1 MTDTIVARA
10 TPPGPGALAVVRISG
25 PGAFS
30 IRDALAPALG
40 DACARRAILG
50 ALRDPESGELL
61 DRGIV
66 TSFMAPASYTGED
79 MVEISCHGGYLV
91 PGLLVECA
99 LAAGARMAERGE
111 FTRRAY
117 LNGKMDLL
125 QAEAVCDLVGGGS
138 RALHRVAVHQME
150 RGLSAR
156 IAAARAALVRLEAL
170 LVHHVDFPD
179 EDEPPT
185 SLGEVAGEARAAGR
199 RLQELLATAPEG
211 ELLREGALTVLA
223 GRTNSGKSSI
233 FNALVGYERAIVTEI
248 PGTTRDALEATVS
261 LGGYPFRL
269 VDTAGL
275 RETGERVEAL
285 GIEVARRYL
294 ARADLILYCME
305 EGEGISDADLEF
317 VGERNCPVV
326 VLKTK
331 ADLARNTTVE
341 NGRDGTGKTGFGRP
355 DYLRGAATGG
365 RTRVLRRVATSVVTG
380 EGLRELSRVLP
391 RVVYRGLVAAEPE
404 MPVLTRQRH
413 RRGLERAVEELTN
426 FARALETGVPAEMAA
441 THLKPAETALEDVVG
456 FITLEEVLDQVFQ
469 DFCIGK

>member
-1 MTDTIVARA
+1 MH
-10 TPPGPGALAVVRISG
+10 
-25 PGAFS
+25 
-30 IRDALAPALG
+30 
-40 DACARRAILG
+40 
-50 ALRDPESGELL
+50 DPESGELL
-61 DRGIV
+61 DRAVV
-66 TSFMAPASYTGED
+66 TSFVAPASYTGED

-99 LAAGARMAERGE
+99 IAAGARMAEPGE

-138 RALHRVAVHQME
+138 RALHRVAVHQLE

-156 IAAARAALVRLEAL
+156 ISAARAALVRLEAL

-185 SLGEVAGEARAAGR
+185 SLKEVAGEARAVGC
-199 RLQELLATAPEG
+199 RLEKLLATAPEG

-223 GRTNSGKSSI
+223 GRTNAGKSSL

-294 ARADLILYCME
+294 ARADLVLFCVE
-305 EGEGISDADLEF
+305 KGEAISEADLEF
-317 VGERNCPVV
+317 LRECDCPIV
-326 VLKTK
+326 VLITK
-331 ADLARNTTVE
+331 ADLARNATME
-341 NGRDGTGKTGFGRP
+341 NGRGEVVKARLARQDCP
-355 DYLRGAATGG
+355 GAAVPGPEEG
-365 RTRVLRRVATSVVTG
+365 LLRKVTTSVVTG
-380 EGLRELSRVLP
+380 EGLRELATVLP
-391 RVVYRGLVAAEPE
+391 RLVYRGLVTGDQE
-404 MPVLTRQRH
+404 MPVLTRERH
-413 RRGLERAVEELTN
+413 RRGLELAVEELKN
-426 FARALETGVPAEMAA
+426 FACALEAGVPAEMAA
-441 THLKPAETALEDVVG
+441 THLKPVETALEDVVG
-456 FITLEEVLDQVFQ
+456 VITLEEVLDQVFQ